1 MINANKI
8 AFTYDKKKEFIKDL
22 TFNIEKGKI
31 TTILGPN
38 GSGKSTVLSLLC
50 GLNKISDG
58 EIIINDK
65 NINNMKYRD
74 IAKEIAT
81 VHQQNTVPDDIT
93 VKELI
98 AYGRMPHK
106 KYFQKNVK
114 EDEEIVQWA
123 IERTGLAKLQ
133 HKEVMSMS
141 GGERQRVFIAMALA
155 QKSKILFLD
164 EPTVGMD
171 IQSRK
176 MMWDMVRKIRNEFG
190 ATIFLTTHYLE
201 EADNLSDTVCIMK
214 GGKEIIQGSPS
225 QLKHYLRQNN
235 IEIKLV
241 SDLDVKAVLEF
252 SQKCQY
258 VDNVEIEKNMLTV
271 TAKEVEETFNKL
283 TIYLID
289 NNIPFYGIAIVEP
302 TLENV
307 FLRLTK
313 KEQSL

>member
-1 MINANKI
+1 MNMITN
-8 AFTYDKKKEFIKDL
+8 
-22 TFNIEKGKI
+22 
-31 TTILGPN
+31 P
-38 GSGKSTVLSLLC
+38 
-50 GLNKISDG
+50 
-58 EIIINDK
+58 
-65 NINNMKYRD
+65 
-74 IAKEIAT
+74 
-81 VHQQNTVPDDIT
+81 
-93 VKELI
+93 
-98 AYGRMPHK
+98 
-106 KYFQKNVK
+106 
-114 EDEEIVQWA
+114 
-123 IERTGLAKLQ
+123 
-133 HKEVMSMS
+133 
-141 GGERQRVFIAMALA
+141 
-155 QKSKILFLD
+155 KILFLD

-258 VDNVEIEKNMLTV
+258 VDNVEIEKTMLTV

-289 NNIPFYGIAIVEP
+289 NNISFYGIAIVEP

>member
-141 GGERQRVFIAMALA
+141 AGERQRVFIAMALA

-164 EPTVGMD
+164 EPTLGLDVIARRELWSIIESQKG
-171 IQSRK
+171 
-176 MMWDMVRKIRNEFG
+176 KI
-190 ATIFLTTHYLE
+190 TIILTTHYME
-201 EADNLSDTVCIMK
+201 EAESLSDRVAIMNK
-214 GGKEIIQGSPS
+214 GNIIEIGTPKEIIS
-225 QLKHYLRQNN
+225 KT
-235 IEIKLV
+235 KT
-241 SDLDVKAVLEF
+241 
-252 SQKCQY
+252 
-258 VDNVEIEKNMLTV
+258 KNMEDAFV
-271 TAKEVEETFNKL
+271 S
-283 TIYLID
+283 LITGGKD
-289 NNIPFYGIAIVEP
+289 E
-302 TLENV
+302 
-307 FLRLTK
+307 
-313 KEQSL
+313 

>member
-1 MINANKI
+1 MYAIKVHNLSK
-8 AFTYDKKKEFIKDL
+8 TYKNGIQAL
-22 TFNIEKGKI
+22 SGLNIQVKSGEI
-31 TTILGPN
+31 YSLLGEN
-38 GSGKSTVLSLLC
+38 GAGKSTLIKILTTFLKPTSGNITMLGKDIQQNSIYIRSNIACVSQQTSIDTNLSLEENMMFQAELTSY
-50 GLNKISDG
+50 LKYPISSYSG
-58 EIIINDK
+58 GIK
-65 NINNMKYRD
+65 RRLD
-74 IAKEIAT
+74 IAM
-81 VHQQNTVPDDIT
+81 NMIT
-93 VKELI
+93 N
-98 AYGRMPHK
+98 P
-106 KYFQKNVK
+106 
-114 EDEEIVQWA
+114 
-123 IERTGLAKLQ
+123 
-133 HKEVMSMS
+133 
-141 GGERQRVFIAMALA
+141 
-155 QKSKILFLD
+155 KILFLD

-258 VDNVEIEKNMLTV
+258 VDNVETEKTMLTV

-289 NNIPFYGIAIVEP
+289 NNISFYGIAIVEP